1 MIVSPWVPAGTV
13 CTDEYR
19 HTSML
24 ATLREAWH
32 LGAPFTARDAAAPS
46 FARLLSLGTP
56 RAPETWPDIEPLP
69 VPLFQ
74 AKQVEALRAL
84 GTSVATCVTGST
96 SMPATSPD
104 LPDPPDS
111 DPKVSPALAI
121 DFAVHLGARL
131 FPRLAAHAS
140 AR

>member
-1 MIVSPWVPAGTV
+1 MNRPVTNFM
-13 CTDEYR
+13 R
-19 HTSML
+19 HN
-24 ATLREAWH
+24 
-32 LGAPFTARDAAAPS
+32 TAETIFDRLERCGRTWRAAAPS
-46 FARLLSLGTP
+46 FGRLLSLGTP

-74 AKQVEALRAL
+74 AEQVEALRAL
-84 GTSVATCVTGST
+84 GTLGRHVCHGFYEHARHD
-96 SMPATSPD
+96 PD
-104 LPDPPDS
+104 LPDPPDT